1 MNWKKY
7 NVCDFLVF
15 YFAIMAKSYIFALEI
30 ITWGNIF

>member
-7 NVCDFLVF
+7 NVCDFLLF

-30 ITWGNIF
+30 IPLGNIF